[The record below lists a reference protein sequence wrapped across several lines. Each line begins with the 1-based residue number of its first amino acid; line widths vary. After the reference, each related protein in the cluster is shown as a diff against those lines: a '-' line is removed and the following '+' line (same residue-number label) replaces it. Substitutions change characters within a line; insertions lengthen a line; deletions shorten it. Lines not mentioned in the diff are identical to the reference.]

1 MEMLNSLKKLF
12 YTRSGEKKKYK
23 ILGLTVVKTDK
34 DSTRKMVNVL
44 GIKISKKHRARTLIN
59 AKNLK
64 IVKESKLFDYDWY
77 CERYNRVKKSN
88 ISPYVDYLRYGY
100 SGAVNPGPIFNSKE
114 YLLMHPDVKAAKI
127 DPLIHYEMWG
137 WKEGRRVS
145 LADRKSPNFPKEA
158 KSINISFSERK
169 SFDKHKVSVFAS
181 YSGNGKIEDYVIL
194 LLKGLKEIS
203 DYVVFVADNPI
214 LPEETD
220 KIKDF
225 CNVCQFNRHEEYDFG
240 SYKRGYLY
248 LKDNGI
254 LTEDDDLIFLNDSN
268 YGPVYPF
275 KEVID
280 NFDDKKCDFYGLSVS
295 SDPQKHLQSF
305 FYIFKPQVYNSKPF
319 DKFMR
324 SVKREISAACV
335 VYNYEMTFTQY
346 LSDAGFSYSSYVPE
360 DKFKADVKRSAYI
373 PTKWGKTLLK
383 NYRYPLV
390 KIKAIQGSTVEKP
403 EDILDYV
410 RQENE
415 ELYNLILPH
424 IEKKRQSVV
433 KRQFKKVSKY
443 TLHEEY
449 QKSIEKIKLKVQSG
463 EKIKVVFLVNMLSM
477 FPAEA
482 LMNEMLKDDL
492 FDVRLFVIPDFR
504 FGHDE
509 EIEMVN
515 ETYNTLKEKYPFV
528 KCAVDIKN
536 NEIVEYNDVI
546 TDADIVCYPSP
557 YDVSYSLYNPYYA
570 AQNGILSIHINY
582 GFFRSKYDRFIY
594 SLDNYNNFWK
604 VFLETELNLDEYR
617 EYGQCQGSNAV
628 VTGYSKMDR
637 MNKYL
642 SDEIKN
648 ERKTIIIA
656 PHHSVKGGY
665 NDTLAL
671 SNFET
676 YSDLF
681 LELPKLYPQIDF
693 IFRPHP
699 VLFKFLRHKSNWGDE
714 RVDSYLEKM
723 MSNKNVVYST
733 EGDYLETFVKSDG
746 IIQDCGS
753 FLVEY
758 FYTKKPCCY
767 MLKTP
772 DDIETKF
779 SDLGK
784 ECLRN
789 CYIAYKKED
798 IINYIDDVIIDG
810 NDTKKAAR
818 EEFAQKEVMVNFPNA
833 TLSIINNLKNIFE
846 EKS

>member
-34 DSTRKMVNVL
+34 DSTRKMVNIL
-44 GIKISKKHRARTLIN
+44 GIKISKRHRSKTRITQ
-59 AKNLK
+59 KNLK
-64 IVKESKLFDYDWY
+64 IIKESRLFDYDWY
-77 CERYNRVKKSN
+77 CERYDRVKKNNS
-88 ISPYVDYLRYGY
+88 SPYVDYLKYGY

-114 YLLMHPDVKAAKI
+114 YLLLHPDVKAAKI

-145 LADRKSPNFPKEA
+145 LSDRKSPNFPAEA
-158 KSINISFSERK
+158 KNINMNFSERK
-169 SFDKHKVSVFAS
+169 HFVKHKVSVFAS
-181 YSGNGKIEDYVIL
+181 YSGNGRIEDYVIE
-194 LLKGLKEIS
+194 LLKGLNEIS
-203 DYVVFVADNPI
+203 DYIVFVADNPI
-214 LPEETD
+214 FPEELE
-220 KIKDF
+220 KIKDL
-225 CNVCQFNRHEEYDFG
+225 CNYCTFNRHEEYDFG

-254 LTEDDDLIFLNDSN
+254 LTEDDDLVFLNDSN
-268 YGPVYPF
+268 YGPIYPF
-275 KEVID
+275 EEVIN
-280 NFDDKKCDFYGLSVS
+280 NFNSKKCDFYGLSVS
-295 SDPQKHLQSF
+295 SDPQRYLQSF

-319 DKFMR
+319 YRFMR

-346 LSDAGFSYSSYVPE
+346 LSDAGFSYSSFVPE
-360 DKFKADVKRSAYI
+360 EKFKADVKRNAYI

-390 KIKAIQGSTVEKP
+390 KIKALQGSTVEKP
-403 EDILDYV
+403 EDILAYV

-415 ELYNLILPH
+415 KLYNIILPH
-424 IEKKRQSVV
+424 AQERRQSVI
-433 KRQFKKVSKY
+433 KRKFKKVSKY

-449 QKSIEKIKLKVQSG
+449 QKSVEKIRLKVQNG
-463 EKIKVVFLVNMLSM
+463 EEIKVVFLANMLSM

-492 FDVRLFVIPDFR
+492 FDVQLFVIPDFR

-509 EIEMVN
+509 EITMVN
-515 ETYNTLKEKYPFV
+515 ETYNTLKEKYSFV
-528 KCAVDIKN
+528 KCAVDIKD
-536 NEIVEYNDVI
+536 NEIVEYNNVI

-557 YDVSYSLYNPYYA
+557 YDISYSLYNPYYA

-604 VFLETELNLDEYR
+604 VFLETELNLDEYS
-617 EYGQCQGSNAV
+617 EYGQCQGSNAI

-637 MNKYL
+637 MSKFL
-642 SDEIKN
+642 SDKTEN

-656 PHHSVKGGY
+656 PHHSVKGGH

-671 SNFET
+671 SNFEA

-699 VLFKFLRHKSNWGDE
+699 VLFKFLRHKSHWGDE
-714 RVDSYLEKM
+714 RVDTYLEKM
-723 MSNKNVVYST
+723 LSNQNVVYST
-733 EGDYLETFVKSDG
+733 EGDYLETFAKSDG

-767 MLKTP
+767 MLKSP
-772 DDIETKF
+772 EDIENKF

-784 ECLRN
+784 ECLEN

-798 IINYIDDVIIDG
+798 IISYINDVIING